1 MTQVTRFWTKT
12 LSNPYAPE
20 GTGRLSLLSLLLL
33 GGIAG
38 SLHIYLKYPLDIPGH
53 HGLEWM
59 ALLLFGRCLSNNR
72 YAATI
77 LASGAAGSYLIQA
90 SLLAPAYGVKPALV
104 FLLTGACADILFRF
118 GKDRLPLVINAG
130 LIGGLAF
137 VTKPL
142 VMYCLFLGGM
152 KFGSFMKNPDFLP
165 FISHFLFGL
174 AGGVGG
180 GLAARAARIKHRPD

>member
-1 MTQVTRFWTKT
+1 MAQVT
-12 LSNPYAPE
+12 SNPFVHE

-33 GGIAG
+33 GTIAG
-38 SLHIYLKYPLDIPGH
+38 SLQIYLKYSLDIPGH

-77 LASGAAGSYLIQA
+77 LAGGAAGSYLIQA
-90 SLLAPAYGVKPALV
+90 SLLVPGYGIKPALV

-118 GKDRLPLVINAG
+118 GKDRLPMIVNAG

-137 VTKPL
+137 VSKPL

-152 KFGSFMKNPDFLP
+152 KFGSFMKNPDYLP
-165 FISHFLFGL
+165 FLSHFLFGL
-174 AGGVGG
+174 VGGVGG
-180 GLAARAARIKHRPD
+180 GLTARATQIKRKPD

>member
-1 MTQVTRFWTKT
+1 MVQNTRFWTKT

-38 SLHIYLKYPLDIPGH
+38 VLHIYLKYPLGIPGR

-77 LASGAAGSYLIQA
+77 LAGGAAGSYLIQI
-90 SLLAPAYGVKPALV
+90 SLLAPGYGIKPALV
-104 FLLTGACADILFRF
+104 FLLTGACADLLFRF
-118 GKDRLPLVINAG
+118 SKDRLPMIINAG

-142 VMYCLFLGGM
+142 VMFCLFLTGI
-152 KFGSFMKNPDFLP
+152 KFDSFVRNPDFLP
-165 FISHFLFGL
+165 FVSHFLFGL
-174 AGGVGG
+174 VGGVGG
-180 GLAARAARIKHRPD
+180 GLAARAARMKRKPD